1 MAAVSAQEEVPH
13 QTDAADVNKLRA
25 EQKKKAELLREM
37 HKLDVQYVANFLT
50 IFNQLIKPANKL
62 SKISHMVKRF
72 QRELTNIKPT
82 PEFVE
87 RLKTIMEEIE
97 GAINTFKQEQKQ
109 KYEELLREER
119 TIHQELTALE
129 RKFEAWSQ
137 VASDPPPLSHRTA
150 ASHKPL
156 ASARDITKDLPP
168 EVAAFEKFVQQS
180 GGHRGGWDEYDH
192 GTFLKFRNRYK
203 GRIVFLDHLKGS
215 LPTKTEDEIREHETW
230 YQEYLFLNERK
241 KDSIKNWREKKEE
254 EKEDLLT
261 KAQEDDEEVVED
273 KEEIERRRKLQEK
286 IDEEKRERFSKLNSW
301 KVQKELE
308 KAIEEERKMRE
319 ELAKAKK
326 QEDERKRQAEI
337 RAQVEEFRRQ
347 REEEEALMQQHKE
360 LLQRQEEEQR
370 RQESAREIV
379 KYRSRDHN
387 RLMEKLA
394 KEVEKENMQKEKE
407 RKMERW
413 KSQMEPEVE
422 RDPTRLLKPTAGW
435 KARLKDKSSGGG
447 GQVLHMPHRAVP
459 SWRKQ

>member
-1 MAAVSAQEEVPH
+1 
-13 QTDAADVNKLRA
+13 
-25 EQKKKAELLREM
+25 
-37 HKLDVQYVANFLT
+37 
-50 IFNQLIKPANKL
+50 
-62 SKISHMVKRF
+62 
-72 QRELTNIKPT
+72 
-82 PEFVE
+82 
-87 RLKTIMEEIE
+87 MEEIE

-137 VASDPPPLSHRTA
+137 
-150 ASHKPL
+150 
-156 ASARDITKDLPP
+156 
-168 EVAAFEKFVQQS
+168 
-180 GGHRGGWDEYDH
+180 
-192 GTFLKFRNRYK
+192 

-413 KSQMEPEVE
+413 KSQSCAQ
-422 RDPTRLLKPTAGW
+422 LA
-435 KARLKDKSSGGG
+435 
-447 GQVLHMPHRAVP
+447 
-459 SWRKQ
+459 